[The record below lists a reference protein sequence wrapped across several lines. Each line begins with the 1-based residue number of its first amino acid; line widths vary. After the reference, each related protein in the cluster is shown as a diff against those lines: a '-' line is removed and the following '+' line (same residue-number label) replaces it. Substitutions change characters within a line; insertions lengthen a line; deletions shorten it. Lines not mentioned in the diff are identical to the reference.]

1 MCVCAHTCIPVC
13 TNVCIYKYI
22 HIYFNT
28 WSTGIECWKCEAGS
42 FARYLSILNP
52 CIHKTEN
59 ITHCMSLQQI
69 FSESGNEFPD
79 LNHGCKY
86 SCMSGRGRVFA
97 GG

>member
-1 MCVCAHTCIPVC
+1 MGVHISVYI
-13 TNVCIYKYI
+13 NVCDCECI
-22 HIYFNT
+22 HIYYNT
-28 WSTGIECWKCEAGS
+28 SSKGIGCWKCGAGS
-42 FARYLSILNP
+42 FAKFLSILNP
-52 CIHKTEN
+52 YTYKTEN